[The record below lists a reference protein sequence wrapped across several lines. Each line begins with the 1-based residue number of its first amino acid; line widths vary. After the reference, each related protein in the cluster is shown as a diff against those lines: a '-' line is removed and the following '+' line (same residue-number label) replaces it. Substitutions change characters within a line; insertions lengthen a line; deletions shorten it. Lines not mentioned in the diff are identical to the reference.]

1 MAYITAADLSRRLGA
16 TLYARLTDRENGT
29 TANAAVAETIV
40 AEAESEANSYLAARY
55 ATPVSLSAH
64 PELADVLAR
73 RVLDLAEYGAWRGSP
88 FVSDI
93 PARVKALYLEA
104 CAWFSR
110 VAAGAPLPASSAP
123 AATELVDDT
132 PVYRAQPRTFTAKE
146 LDGL

>member
-1 MAYITAADLSRRLGA
+1 MAYITTADLSRRLGT
-16 TLYARLTDRENGT
+16 TLYARLTDRVNG
-29 TANAAVAETIV
+29 AAADAAVAQTIIN
-40 AEAESEANSYLAARY
+40 EAESEANSYLGARY

-93 PARVKALYLEA
+93 PAWVKALYQEA
-104 CAWFSR
+104 RGWLMQ
-110 VAAGAPLPASSAP
+110 VAAGAPLPATSAP
-123 AATELVDDT
+123 ATTDAADNSPL
-132 PVYRAQPRTFTAKE
+132 YRAAPRAFTADE

>member
-1 MAYITAADLSRRLGA
+1 VAYITTADLSRRLGA
-16 TLYARLTDRENGT
+16 TLYARLTDRVNGT
-29 TANAAVAETIV
+29 TADATVAETIV
-40 AEAESEANSYLAARY
+40 AEAESEADSYLAERY

-93 PARVKALYLEA
+93 PARVKALYQEA
-104 CAWFSR
+104 CSWLSR

-123 AATELVDDT
+123 AASGAVDDA
-132 PVYRAQPRTFTAKE
+132 PVYRAKARAFTADE